1 MTLHASNA
9 ASIRLLF
16 SSFWR
21 AALYCLHPKVIVLSL
36 LPLLLAMGAA
46 GMLAYFFWQSAQEA
60 LLAVLDASVFVTT
73 LAAWLAAV
81 GLPAL
86 KAMLAPL
93 ILIVVMTPLVV
104 VCTVLLVSTMMTPA
118 LVRVV
123 AARRFPGLERRHGAS
138 FMASMGWALISC
150 ALALVATVVTSPMWI
165 LPPLVLVLPPTIW
178 AWLTYRVMAFDALA
192 DHASSAERQTI
203 LATHKT
209 AFIAMG
215 FVVGFLG
222 ATPSLLWSMG
232 LMALAMAPLLLP
244 ISVWLY
250 TVVFVFASLWFIHY
264 GLAALQ
270 TLRAAHEADLFV
282 PTRPL
287 GDLDLLA
294 PDPKANLVEL
304 PPMP

>member
-1 MTLHASNA
+1 MG
-9 ASIRLLF
+9 LLL

-21 AALYCLHPKVIVLSL
+21 AVLYCLLPRVIVLSL
-36 LPLLLAMGAA
+36 LPLLLAMGTA
-46 GMLAYFFWQSAQEA
+46 GVLAYFFWQSAQEA
-60 LLAVLDASVFVTT
+60 LLGVLDASVFVTT

-86 KAMLAPL
+86 KAMLAPF
-93 ILIVVMTPLVV
+93 ILIVVLTPLVV
-104 VCTVLLVSTMMTPA
+104 VSTVLLVSTLMTPA

-123 AARRFPGLERRHGAS
+123 AARRFPALQRRQGAS
-138 FMASMGWALISC
+138 FMASVVWAVISC
-150 ALALVATVVTSPMWI
+150 ALALVAIIVTSPMWI
-165 LPPLVLVLPPTIW
+165 LPPLVLLLPPAIW

-203 LATHKT
+203 LASHK
-209 AFIAMG
+209 APLIAMG

-232 LMALAMAPLLLP
+232 LMAIAMAPLLLP
-244 ISVWLY
+244 FSVWLY

-264 GLAALQ
+264 CLAALQ
-270 TLRAAHEADLFV
+270 ALRDEHEAELFV

-287 GDLDLLA
+287 TADALPMPA
-294 PDPKANLVEL
+294 DPVATPL
-304 PPMP
+304 PPAP

>member
-1 MTLHASNA
+1 MV
-9 ASIRLLF
+9 LLI

-21 AALYCLHPKVIVLSL
+21 AVLYCLHPKVILLSL
-36 LPLLLAMGAA
+36 LPLLFAMGTA
-46 GMLAYFFWQSAQEA
+46 GLLAYFFWQSAQEA
-60 LLAVLDASVFVTT
+60 LLGMLDASVFVTT

-93 ILIVVMTPLVV
+93 ILIVVLTPLVV
-104 VCTVLLVSTMMTPA
+104 VCTVLLVSTLMTPG

-123 AARRFPGLERRHGAS
+123 ARRRFPELERRHGAS
-138 FMASMGWALISC
+138 FVASLGWALISC
-150 ALALVATVVTSPMWI
+150 TLALAATIFTAPMWI
-165 LPPLVLVLPPTIW
+165 LPPLVLLIPPAIW

-203 LATHKT
+203 LANHKS
-209 AFIAMG
+209 ALISMG

-232 LMALAMAPLLLP
+232 LMAIAMAPLLLP
-244 ISVWLY
+244 LSVWLY
-250 TVVFVFASLWFIHY
+250 TVVFVFASLWFVHY
-264 GLAALQ
+264 CLAALEA
-270 TLRAAHEADLFV
+270 LRAEHEASMFV

-287 GDLDLLA
+287 TQVDPLPAHPNSLA
-294 PDPKANLVEL
+294 PEL
-304 PPMP
+304 PPIP

>member
-1 MTLHASNA
+1 MV
-9 ASIRLLF
+9 LLI

-21 AALYCLHPKVIVLSL
+21 AVLYCLHPKVILLSL
-36 LPLLLAMGAA
+36 LPLLIAMGTASL
-46 GMLAYFFWQSAQEA
+46 LAYFFWQSAQEA
-60 LLAVLDASVFVTT
+60 LLGMLDASVFVTT

-93 ILIVVMTPLVV
+93 ILIVVLTPLVV
-104 VCTVLLVSTMMTPA
+104 VCTVLLVSTLMTPG

-123 AARRFPGLERRHGAS
+123 ASRRFPELERRHGAS
-138 FMASMGWALISC
+138 LVASLGWALISC
-150 ALALVATVVTSPMWI
+150 TLALAATIFTAPMWI
-165 LPPLVLVLPPTIW
+165 LPPLVLLIPPAIW

-203 LATHKT
+203 LANHKS
-209 AFIAMG
+209 ALISMG

-232 LMALAMAPLLLP
+232 LMAIAMAPLLLP
-244 ISVWLY
+244 LSVWLY
-250 TVVFVFASLWFIHY
+250 TVVFVFASLWFVHY
-264 GLAALQ
+264 CLAALEA
-270 TLRAAHEADLFV
+270 LRAEHEASMFV

-287 GDLDLLA
+287 TQVDPLPAHPNSLA
-294 PDPKANLVEL
+294 PEL
-304 PPMP
+304 PPIP

>member
-1 MTLHASNA
+1 MRQTKEASMG
-9 ASIRLLF
+9 LLI
-16 SSFWR
+16 SSFGR
-21 AALYCLHPKVIVLSL
+21 AVLYCLHPKVILLSL
-36 LPLLLAMGAA
+36 LPLVLAMGAA
-46 GMLAYFFWQSAQEA
+46 GLLAYLFWQSAQDA

-93 ILIVVMTPLVV
+93 ILIVVLTPLVV
-104 VCTVLLVSTMMTPA
+104 VCTVLLVSTLMTPA

-123 AARRFPGLERRHGAS
+123 AERRFPTLERRHGAS
-138 FMASMGWALISC
+138 FVASLGWALISC
-150 ALALVATVVTSPMWI
+150 ALALVATIVTAPMWI
-165 LPPLVLVLPPTIW
+165 LPPLVLILPPAIW

-203 LATHKT
+203 LATHKV
-209 AFIAMG
+209 ALISMG

-244 ISVWLY
+244 FSVWLY

-264 GLAALQ
+264 GLAALAA
-270 TLRAAHEADLFV
+270 LRAEHEAELFV
-282 PTRPL
+282 PNRPL
-287 GDLDLLA
+287 TEVEVL
-294 PDPKANLVEL
+294 PSINKASASDL
-304 PPMP
+304 PPIP

>member
-1 MTLHASNA
+1 MV
-9 ASIRLLF
+9 LLI

-21 AALYCLHPKVIVLSL
+21 AVLYCLHPKVILLSL
-36 LPLLLAMGAA
+36 LPLLFAMGTASL
-46 GMLAYFFWQSAQEA
+46 LAYFFWQSAQEA
-60 LLAVLDASVFVTT
+60 LLGMLDASVFVTT

-93 ILIVVMTPLVV
+93 ILIVVLTPLVV
-104 VCTVLLVSTMMTPA
+104 VCTVLLVSTLMTPG

-123 AARRFPGLERRHGAS
+123 ARRRFPALERRHGAS
-138 FMASMGWALISC
+138 FVASLGWALISC
-150 ALALVATVVTSPMWI
+150 ALALVATIFTAPMWI
-165 LPPLVLVLPPTIW
+165 LPPLVLLIPPAIW

-203 LATHKT
+203 LANHKS
-209 AFIAMG
+209 ALISMG

-232 LMALAMAPLLLP
+232 LMAIAMAPLLLP
-244 ISVWLY
+244 LSVWLY
-250 TVVFVFASLWFIHY
+250 TVVFVFASLWFVHY
-264 GLAALQ
+264 CLAALEA
-270 TLRAAHEADLFV
+270 LRAEHEASMFV

-287 GDLDLLA
+287 TQVDPLPAHPNSLA
-294 PDPKANLVEL
+294 PEL
-304 PPMP
+304 PPIP

>member
-1 MTLHASNA
+1 MG
-9 ASIRLLF
+9 LLI

-21 AALYCLHPKVIVLSL
+21 AVLYCLHPKVILLSL

-46 GMLAYFFWQSAQEA
+46 GLLAYLFWQSAQDA
-60 LLAVLDASVFVTT
+60 LLTVLDASVFVST

-93 ILIVVMTPLVV
+93 ILIVVLTPLVV
-104 VCTVLLVSTMMTPA
+104 VCTVLLVSTLMTPA

-123 AARRFPGLERRHGAS
+123 AERRFPKLERRHGAS
-138 FMASMGWALISC
+138 FVASLGWTLISC

-165 LPPLVLVLPPTIW
+165 LPPLVLILPPAIW

-203 LATHKT
+203 LATHKVALIT
-209 AFIAMG
+209 MG

-244 ISVWLY
+244 FSVWLY

-264 GLAALQ
+264 GLAALAA
-270 TLRAAHEADLFV
+270 LRAEHEAELFV
-282 PTRPL
+282 PTRPVKEVDVL
-287 GDLDLLA
+287 PSMSSALA
-294 PDPKANLVEL
+294 ADL
-304 PPMP
+304 PPIP

>member
-1 MTLHASNA
+1 MV
-9 ASIRLLF
+9 LLI

-21 AALYCLHPKVIVLSL
+21 AVFYCLHPKVILLSL
-36 LPLLLAMGAA
+36 LPLLFAMGTASL
-46 GMLAYFFWQSAQEA
+46 LAYFFWQSAQEA
-60 LLAVLDASVFVTT
+60 LLGMLDASVFVTT

-93 ILIVVMTPLVV
+93 ILIVVLTPLVV
-104 VCTVLLVSTMMTPA
+104 VCTVLLVSTLMTPG

-123 AARRFPGLERRHGAS
+123 ASRRFPELERRHGAS
-138 FMASMGWALISC
+138 FVASLGWALISC
-150 ALALVATVVTSPMWI
+150 TLALAATIFTAPMWI
-165 LPPLVLVLPPTIW
+165 LPPLVLLIPPAIW

-203 LATHKT
+203 LANHKS
-209 AFIAMG
+209 ALISMG

-232 LMALAMAPLLLP
+232 LMAIAMAPLLLP
-244 ISVWLY
+244 LSVWLY
-250 TVVFVFASLWFIHY
+250 TVVFVFASLWFVHY
-264 GLAALQ
+264 CLAALEA
-270 TLRAAHEADLFV
+270 LRAEHEASMFV

-287 GDLDLLA
+287 TQVDPLPAHPNSLA
-294 PDPKANLVEL
+294 PEL
-304 PPMP
+304 PPIP

>member
-1 MTLHASNA
+1 MG
-9 ASIRLLF
+9 LLI

-21 AALYCLHPKVIVLSL
+21 AVLYCLHPKVILLSL

-46 GMLAYFFWQSAQEA
+46 GLLAYLFWQSAQDA
-60 LLAVLDASVFVTT
+60 LLAVLDASVFVST

-93 ILIVVMTPLVV
+93 ILIVVLTPLVV
-104 VCTVLLVSTMMTPA
+104 VCTVLLVSTLMTPA

-123 AARRFPGLERRHGAS
+123 AERRFPTLERRHGAS
-138 FMASMGWALISC
+138 FVASLGLTLISC
-150 ALALVATVVTSPMWI
+150 ALALVATIVTSPMWI
-165 LPPLVLVLPPTIW
+165 LPPLVLILPPAIW

-203 LATHKT
+203 LATHKFALIT
-209 AFIAMG
+209 MG

-244 ISVWLY
+244 FSVWLY

-264 GLAALQ
+264 GLAALAA
-270 TLRAAHEADLFV
+270 LRAEHEAELFV
-282 PTRPL
+282 PTRPVTEVEVL
-287 GDLDLLA
+287 PA
-294 PDPKANLVEL
+294 IHKASASDL
-304 PPMP
+304 PPIP

>member
-1 MTLHASNA
+1 MRQTKEASMG
-9 ASIRLLF
+9 LLI

-21 AALYCLHPKVIVLSL
+21 AVLYCLHPKVILLSL

-46 GMLAYFFWQSAQEA
+46 GLLAYLFWQSAQDA
-60 LLAVLDASVFVTT
+60 LLAVLDASVFVST

-93 ILIVVMTPLVV
+93 ILIVVLTPLVV
-104 VCTVLLVSTMMTPA
+104 VCTVLLVSTLMTPA

-123 AARRFPGLERRHGAS
+123 AERRFPTLERRHGAS
-138 FMASMGWALISC
+138 FVASLGWTLISC
-150 ALALVATVVTSPMWI
+150 ALALVATIVTSPMWI
-165 LPPLVLVLPPTIW
+165 LPPLVLILPPAIW

-203 LATHKT
+203 LATPKFALIT
-209 AFIAMG
+209 MG

-244 ISVWLY
+244 FSVWLY

-264 GLAALQ
+264 GLAALAA
-270 TLRAAHEADLFV
+270 LRAEHEAELFV

-287 GDLDLLA
+287 TE
-294 PDPKANLVEL
+294 VEVLPAIHKTSASDL
-304 PPMP
+304 PPIP

>member
-1 MTLHASNA
+1 MG
-9 ASIRLLF
+9 LLI

-21 AALYCLHPKVIVLSL
+21 AVLYCLHPKVILLSL

-46 GMLAYFFWQSAQEA
+46 GLLAYLFWQSAQEA

-93 ILIVVMTPLVV
+93 ILIVVLTPLVV
-104 VCTVLLVSTMMTPA
+104 VCTVLLVSTLMTPA

-123 AARRFPGLERRHGAS
+123 AERRFPALERRHGAS
-138 FMASMGWALISC
+138 FVASLGWTLISC
-150 ALALVATVVTSPMWI
+150 TLALVATIVTSPMWI
-165 LPPLVLVLPPTIW
+165 LPPLVLVLPPAIW

-192 DHASSAERQTI
+192 DHASSAERQT
-203 LATHKT
+203 LFARHKM
-209 AFIAMG
+209 ALIAMG
-215 FVVGFLG
+215 LVVGFLG

-232 LMALAMAPLLLP
+232 LMAIAMAPLLLP
-244 ISVWLY
+244 LSVWLY

-264 GLAALQ
+264 CLAALQ
-270 TLRAAHEADLFV
+270 ALRTDHAAEMFV
-282 PTRPL
+282 STRPL
-287 GDLDLLA
+287 GAADAVASNIAA
-294 PDPKANLVEL
+294 PAPEL
-304 PPMP
+304 PPIS

>member
-1 MTLHASNA
+1 MG
-9 ASIRLLF
+9 LLI

-21 AALYCLHPKVIVLSL
+21 AVLYCLHPKVILLSL

-46 GMLAYFFWQSAQEA
+46 GLLAYFFWQSAQDA

-93 ILIVVMTPLVV
+93 ILIVVLTPLVV
-104 VCTVLLVSTMMTPA
+104 VCTVLLVSTLMTPA

-123 AARRFPGLERRHGAS
+123 AERRFPKLERRHGAS
-138 FMASMGWALISC
+138 FVASLGWTLISC

-165 LPPLVLVLPPTIW
+165 LPPLVLILPPAIW

-203 LATHKT
+203 LATHKVALIT
-209 AFIAMG
+209 MG

-244 ISVWLY
+244 FSVWLY
-250 TVVFVFASLWFIHY
+250 TVVFVFASLWFIHF
-264 GLAALQ
+264 GLAALAA
-270 TLRAAHEADLFV
+270 LRAEHEAELFV
-282 PTRPL
+282 PTRPVKEVDVL
-287 GDLDLLA
+287 PSMSSALA
-294 PDPKANLVEL
+294 ADL
-304 PPMP
+304 PPIP

>member
-1 MTLHASNA
+1 MV
-9 ASIRLLF
+9 LLI

-21 AALYCLHPKVIVLSL
+21 AVLYCLHPKVILLSL
-36 LPLLLAMGAA
+36 LPLLFAMGTS
-46 GMLAYFFWQSAQEA
+46 GLLAYFFWQSAQEA
-60 LLAVLDASVFVTT
+60 LLGMLDASVFVTT

-93 ILIVVMTPLVV
+93 ILIVVLTPLVV
-104 VCTVLLVSTMMTPA
+104 VCTVLLVSTLMTPG

-123 AARRFPGLERRHGAS
+123 ASRRFPELERRHGAS
-138 FMASMGWALISC
+138 FVASLGWALISC
-150 ALALVATVVTSPMWI
+150 ALALAATIFTAPMWI
-165 LPPLVLVLPPTIW
+165 LPPLVLLIPPAIW

-203 LATHKT
+203 LANHKS
-209 AFIAMG
+209 ALISMG

-232 LMALAMAPLLLP
+232 LMAIAMAPLLLP
-244 ISVWLY
+244 LSVWLY
-250 TVVFVFASLWFIHY
+250 TVVFVFASLWFVHY
-264 GLAALQ
+264 CLAALEA
-270 TLRAAHEADLFV
+270 LRAEHEASMFV

-287 GDLDLLA
+287 TQVDPLPAHPNSLA
-294 PDPKANLVEL
+294 PEL
-304 PPMP
+304 PPIP

>member
-1 MTLHASNA
+1 MG
-9 ASIRLLF
+9 LLL

-21 AALYCLHPKVIVLSL
+21 AVLYCLHPKVILLSL

-46 GMLAYFFWQSAQEA
+46 GLLAYFFWQSTQEA
-60 LLAVLDASVFVTT
+60 VLALLDASVFVTS

-86 KAMLAPL
+86 KTMLAPL
-93 ILIVVMTPLVV
+93 ILIVVLTPLVV
-104 VCTVLLVSTMMTPA
+104 VCTVLLVSTAMTPA
-118 LVRVV
+118 MVRIV
-123 AARRFPGLERRHGAS
+123 ANRRFPALERRHGAS
-138 FMASMGWALISC
+138 FVACVGWTLISC
-150 ALALVATVVTSPMWI
+150 ALSLVAIIVTSPMWI
-165 LPPLVLVLPPTIW
+165 VPPLVLVLPPAIW

-203 LATHKT
+203 LSTHKT
-209 AFIAMG
+209 ALVTMG

-232 LMALAMAPLLLP
+232 LMAIAMAPLLLP
-244 ISVWLY
+244 LSVWLY

-264 GLAALQ
+264 GLAALAA
-270 TLRAAHEADLFV
+270 LRAEHEAELFV

-287 GDLDLLA
+287 TELEAESLRASA
-294 PDPKANLVEL
+294 PPSEL
-304 PPMP
+304 PPIS

>member
-1 MTLHASNA
+1 MG
-9 ASIRLLF
+9 LLL

-21 AALYCLHPKVIVLSL
+21 AVLYCLHPKVILLSL

-46 GMLAYFFWQSAQEA
+46 GLLAYFFWQSTQEA
-60 LLAVLDASVFVTT
+60 VLALLDASVFVTS

-86 KAMLAPL
+86 KTMLAPL
-93 ILIVVMTPLVV
+93 ILIVVLTPLVV
-104 VCTVLLVSTMMTPA
+104 VCTVLLVSTAMTPA
-118 LVRVV
+118 MVRIV
-123 AARRFPGLERRHGAS
+123 ANRRFPALERRHGAS
-138 FMASMGWALISC
+138 FVASVGWTLISC
-150 ALALVATVVTSPMWI
+150 ALSLVATIVTSPMWI
-165 LPPLVLVLPPTIW
+165 VPPLVLVLPPAIW

-203 LATHKT
+203 LSTHKT
-209 AFIAMG
+209 ALVTMG

-232 LMALAMAPLLLP
+232 LMAIAMAPLLLP
-244 ISVWLY
+244 LSVWLY

-264 GLAALQ
+264 GLAALAA
-270 TLRAAHEADLFV
+270 LRAEHEAELFV

-287 GDLDLLA
+287 TELEAETLRPSA
-294 PDPKANLVEL
+294 PPSEL
-304 PPMP
+304 PPIS

>member
-1 MTLHASNA
+1 MV
-9 ASIRLLF
+9 LLI

-21 AALYCLHPKVIVLSL
+21 AVLYCLHPKVILLSL
-36 LPLLLAMGAA
+36 LPLLFAMGTS
-46 GMLAYFFWQSAQEA
+46 GLLAYFFWQSAQEA
-60 LLAVLDASVFVTT
+60 LLGMLDASVFVTT

-93 ILIVVMTPLVV
+93 ILIVVLTPLVV
-104 VCTVLLVSTMMTPA
+104 VCTVLLVSTLMTPG

-123 AARRFPGLERRHGAS
+123 ASRRFPELERRHGAS
-138 FMASMGWALISC
+138 LVASLGWALISC
-150 ALALVATVVTSPMWI
+150 ALALVATIFTAPMWI
-165 LPPLVLVLPPTIW
+165 LPPLVLLIPPAIW

-203 LATHKT
+203 LANHKS
-209 AFIAMG
+209 ALISMG

-232 LMALAMAPLLLP
+232 LMAIAMAPLLLP
-244 ISVWLY
+244 LSVWLY
-250 TVVFVFASLWFIHY
+250 TVVFVFASLWFVHY
-264 GLAALQ
+264 CLAALEA
-270 TLRAAHEADLFV
+270 LRAEHEASMFV

-287 GDLDLLA
+287 TQVDPLPAHPNSLA
-294 PDPKANLVEL
+294 PEL
-304 PPMP
+304 PPIP

>member
-1 MTLHASNA
+1 MV
-9 ASIRLLF
+9 LLI

-21 AALYCLHPKVIVLSL
+21 AVLYCLHPKVILLSL
-36 LPLLLAMGAA
+36 LPLLFAMGTS
-46 GMLAYFFWQSAQEA
+46 GLLAYFFWQSAQEA
-60 LLAVLDASVFVTT
+60 LLGMLDASVFVTT

-93 ILIVVMTPLVV
+93 ILIVVLTPLVV
-104 VCTVLLVSTMMTPA
+104 VCTVLLVSTLMTPG

-123 AARRFPGLERRHGAS
+123 ASRRFPELERRHGAS
-138 FMASMGWALISC
+138 FVASLGWALISC
-150 ALALVATVVTSPMWI
+150 ALALVATIFTAPMWI
-165 LPPLVLVLPPTIW
+165 LPPLVLLIPPAIW

-203 LATHKT
+203 LANHKS
-209 AFIAMG
+209 ALISMG

-232 LMALAMAPLLLP
+232 LMAIAMAPLLLP
-244 ISVWLY
+244 LSVWLY
-250 TVVFVFASLWFIHY
+250 TVVFVFASLWFVHY
-264 GLAALQ
+264 CLAALEA
-270 TLRAAHEADLFV
+270 LRAEHEASMFV

-287 GDLDLLA
+287 TQVDPLPAHPNSLA
-294 PDPKANLVEL
+294 PEL
-304 PPMP
+304 PPIP

>member
-1 MTLHASNA
+1 MV
-9 ASIRLLF
+9 LLI

-21 AALYCLHPKVIVLSL
+21 AVLYCLHPKVILLSL
-36 LPLLLAMGAA
+36 LPLLLAMGVASL
-46 GMLAYFFWQSAQEA
+46 LAYFFWQSAQEA
-60 LLAVLDASVFVTT
+60 MLGMLDASVFVTT

-93 ILIVVMTPLVV
+93 ILIVLLTPLVV
-104 VCTVLLVSTMMTPA
+104 VGTVLLVSTLMTPG

-123 AARRFPGLERRHGAS
+123 ASRRFPALERRHGAS
-138 FMASMGWALISC
+138 FVASLGWALISC
-150 ALALVATVVTSPMWI
+150 TLALVATIVTAPMWI
-165 LPPLVLVLPPTIW
+165 LPPLVLLIPPAIW

-203 LATHKT
+203 LANHKSALIT
-209 AFIAMG
+209 MG

-232 LMALAMAPLLLP
+232 LMAIAMAPLLLP
-244 ISVWLY
+244 LSVWLY
-250 TVVFVFASLWFIHY
+250 TVVFVFASLWFVHY
-264 GLAALQ
+264 CLAALEA
-270 TLRAAHEADLFV
+270 LRAEHEAGIFV

-287 GDLDLLA
+287 TQIDPLPAHPNSLA
-294 PDPKANLVEL
+294 PEL
-304 PPMP
+304 PPIS

>member
-1 MTLHASNA
+1 MV
-9 ASIRLLF
+9 LLI

-21 AALYCLHPKVIVLSL
+21 AVLYCLHPKVILLSL
-36 LPLLLAMGAA
+36 LPLLLAMGVASL
-46 GMLAYFFWQSAQEA
+46 LAYFFWQSAQEA
-60 LLAVLDASVFVTT
+60 MLGMLDASVFVTT

-93 ILIVVMTPLVV
+93 ILIVLLTPLVV
-104 VCTVLLVSTMMTPA
+104 VGTVLLVSTLMTPG

-123 AARRFPGLERRHGAS
+123 ASRRFPVLERRHGAS
-138 FMASMGWALISC
+138 FVASLGWALISC
-150 ALALVATVVTSPMWI
+150 TLALVATIVTAPMWI
-165 LPPLVLVLPPTIW
+165 LPPLVLLIPPAIW

-203 LATHKT
+203 LANHKSALIT
-209 AFIAMG
+209 MG

-232 LMALAMAPLLLP
+232 LMAIAMAPLLLP
-244 ISVWLY
+244 LSVWLY
-250 TVVFVFASLWFIHY
+250 TVVFVFASLWFVHY
-264 GLAALQ
+264 CLAALEA
-270 TLRAAHEADLFV
+270 LRAEHEAGIFV

-287 GDLDLLA
+287 TQIDPLPAHPNSLA
-294 PDPKANLVEL
+294 PEL
-304 PPMP
+304 PPIS

>member
-1 MTLHASNA
+1 MV
-9 ASIRLLF
+9 LLI

-21 AALYCLHPKVIVLSL
+21 AVLYCLHPKVILLSL
-36 LPLLLAMGAA
+36 LPLLFAMGTS
-46 GMLAYFFWQSAQEA
+46 GLLAYFFWQSAQEA
-60 LLAVLDASVFVTT
+60 LLGMLDASVFVTT

-93 ILIVVMTPLVV
+93 ILIVVLTPLVV
-104 VCTVLLVSTMMTPA
+104 VCTVLLVSTLMTPG

-123 AARRFPGLERRHGAS
+123 ASRRFPELERRHGAS
-138 FMASMGWALISC
+138 FVASLGWALISC
-150 ALALVATVVTSPMWI
+150 TLALAATIFTAPMWI
-165 LPPLVLVLPPTIW
+165 LPPLVLLIPPAIW

-203 LATHKT
+203 LANHRS
-209 AFIAMG
+209 ALISMG

-232 LMALAMAPLLLP
+232 LMAIAMAPLLLP
-244 ISVWLY
+244 LSVWLY
-250 TVVFVFASLWFIHY
+250 TVVFVFASLWFVHY
-264 GLAALQ
+264 CLAALEA
-270 TLRAAHEADLFV
+270 LRAEHEASMFV

-287 GDLDLLA
+287 TQVDPLPAHPNSLA
-294 PDPKANLVEL
+294 PEL
-304 PPMP
+304 PPIP

>member
-1 MTLHASNA
+1 MG
-9 ASIRLLF
+9 LLL

-21 AALYCLHPKVIVLSL
+21 AVLYCLHPKVILLSL

-46 GMLAYFFWQSAQEA
+46 GLLAYFFWQSTQEA
-60 LLAVLDASVFVTT
+60 VLALLDASVFVTS

-86 KAMLAPL
+86 KTMLAPL
-93 ILIVVMTPLVV
+93 ILIVVLTPLVV
-104 VCTVLLVSTMMTPA
+104 VCTVLLVSTAMTPA
-118 LVRVV
+118 MVRIV
-123 AARRFPGLERRHGAS
+123 ANRRFPALERRHGAS
-138 FMASMGWALISC
+138 FVASVGWTLISC
-150 ALALVATVVTSPMWI
+150 ALSLVAIIVTSPMWI
-165 LPPLVLVLPPTIW
+165 VPPLVLVLPPAIW

-203 LATHKT
+203 LSTHKT
-209 AFIAMG
+209 ALVTMG

-232 LMALAMAPLLLP
+232 LMAIAMAPLLLP
-244 ISVWLY
+244 LSVWLY

-264 GLAALQ
+264 GLAALAA
-270 TLRAAHEADLFV
+270 LRAEHEAELFV

-287 GDLDLLA
+287 TELEAESLRASA
-294 PDPKANLVEL
+294 PPSEL
-304 PPMP
+304 PPIS